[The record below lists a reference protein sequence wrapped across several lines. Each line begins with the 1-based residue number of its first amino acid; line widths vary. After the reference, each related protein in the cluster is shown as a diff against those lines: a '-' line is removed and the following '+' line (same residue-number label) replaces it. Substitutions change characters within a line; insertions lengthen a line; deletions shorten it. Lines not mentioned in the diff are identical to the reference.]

1 MKLLLLAVQLLF
13 AAPAPAAEV
22 HVSTTPLNAAAA
34 LLKWAPPPGWTASAY
49 TNAGGADPVVSY
61 ENGLDRIEIKIFG
74 APKSFYANP
83 AAFMAGP
90 GATTMGRA
98 PVKSGVARA
107 AGSAVTV
114 YRRKFPL
121 TEGTDPHAP
130 SPGPA
135 RMGRETFCVLPP
147 FPDGRFAVL
156 SYARDSEA
164 PDLKERGEKA
174 WSAFLAGVR
183 LARKP

>member
-1 MKLLLLAVQLLF
+1 MKLLLLAAQLLF
-13 AAPAPAAEV
+13 AAPTPAAEV
-22 HVSTTPLNAAAA
+22 PVSTMPSKAAAE
-34 LLKWAPPPGWTASAY
+34 LLRWTPPPGWTASEY
-49 TNAGGADPVVSY
+49 SNAGGADPVVAY

-74 APKSFYANP
+74 APKSFYADP
-83 AAFMAGP
+83 EAFMAGP
-90 GATTMGRA
+90 GATTMGRP

-107 AGSAVTV
+107 AGAAVTV

-121 TEGTDPHAP
+121 PDGTDPHAP

-135 RMGRETFCVLPP
+135 RMGQETFCVLPP

-156 SYARDSEA
+156 SYARESEA
-164 PDLKERGEKA
+164 PDIKRRGEKA
-174 WSAFLAGVR
+174 WSAFLAAVR